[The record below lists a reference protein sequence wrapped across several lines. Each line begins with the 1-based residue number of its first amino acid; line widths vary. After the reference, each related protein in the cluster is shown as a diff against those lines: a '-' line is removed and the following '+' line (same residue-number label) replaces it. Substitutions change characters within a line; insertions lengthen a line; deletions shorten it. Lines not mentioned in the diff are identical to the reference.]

1 MTSPDK
7 LLSGNQYAPNGAGA
21 AWQGAPQHGV
31 RNTGSPPGF
40 VGGQQTSSTPP
51 PPGFKSESSVKLNS
65 NANRESIRSGQGPSH
80 GMLSAELAQAS
91 GGRTSSF
98 VNLASLLGTGLAESM
113 EAATTGDGATRGPD
127 AQDLS
132 FARQSRHAMA
142 RRLIGSPPR
151 IDSFGLDLVGGGL
164 IGAGSAAPATLAG
177 GGFHLSRDL
186 QFTSSHQQQQHDPK
200 TVPSDFQGEGLL
212 PGAFN
217 SGREDVFGGPSDLR
231 RDYSPLSMFGRR
243 GQLPISKDLGVTVV
257 EPGNEQPLQQ
267 RFGNTGHGYH
277 GDSGSVLAA
286 LMEEQEGY
294 YNDPQYQQPPQQ
306 LQQYDQSE
314 LDSFGIERGMR
325 GMWMDDNASLGQASR
340 QSRNRHQP
348 TLDRSIADSRSGGS
362 QSSIKMAE
370 AELRSFLWDT
380 RIPQHQANQ
389 YRGGQPATIEP
400 SRGLAILRAESLQ
413 IPEVRSTC
421 EAFGVIDIFRSEFAD
436 RGIIFVSYYDIRS
449 AQYAALDLEAV
460 LNRRESDRGG
470 NGQDVRVYYCVPLN
484 SSAQTDESRLV
495 LSDVPP
501 YVDEH
506 SLVSM
511 LSSYGAVR
519 SLKKHA
525 GYYGGSSY
533 EAEFHNVQDARQA
546 LLELPSTQPWGA
558 DVAIEVG
565 MRQPI
570 DRKRGRELLAVIG
583 RWRHGPKL
591 SPSATTVRHVDASS
605 QLNHG
610 AVIYRTAES
619 SASSSPAVAAPTE
632 MTQLVLGPDGRYS
645 YMIVNNQSGYG
656 HLPVDDYND
665 RYRRNRQQEHMEPQR
680 ERIVHGPNGETYIA
694 TAAMP
699 PSSSTNYRQGG
710 SHTSR
715 DGWSGSIQ
723 TARHHVMSSQYST
736 SSYHSADSRERL
748 ERISGPYYPQPH
760 HGKAPPH
767 PDHLHVGAHHH
778 HPHHPHHAH
787 SSNASNASMEGGEKD
802 NKHLVLDLEAV
813 EQGRDVRT
821 SLMIRNI
828 PNKYT
833 RQMLLAEFTENGL
846 GPGVIDFFY
855 LPIDF
860 KNRCNRGYAFIN
872 FVDFHDILPFHRR
885 YFGKHWSTFNSD
897 KICDITYARIQG
909 KAAMLKRFENSA
921 LMEKDEDYKPLVFIS
936 HGPEKGTRIPFPEAA
951 TAVAAHHHKP

>member
-1 MTSPDK
+1 MTSPDNP
-7 LLSGNQYAPNGAGA
+7 LLENRYAHNGAGA
-21 AWQGAPQHGV
+21 MWQGGPQQGV
-31 RNTGSPPGF
+31 PNTASPPGF
-40 VGGQQTSSTPP
+40 VGAQQTASTTPP
-51 PPGFKSESSVKLNS
+51 PPGFKSESSQRSFDRLNTS
-65 NANRESIRSGQGPSH
+65 NANRETIRTVQGN
-80 GMLSAELAQAS
+80 GMLSAELTQAS

-98 VNLASLLGTGLAESM
+98 VNLASILGTGLAESM
-113 EAATTGDGATRGPD
+113 DAATAGDGRGPD
-127 AQDLS
+127 VQDLS
-132 FARQSRHAMA
+132 FARQSRHTMA

-177 GGFHLSRDL
+177 GFHLSRDL
-186 QFTSSHQQQQHDPK
+186 QSSSQQHPQPK
-200 TVPSDFQGEGLL
+200 MESSDFQGGGLL

-217 SGREDVFGGPSDLR
+217 SSGEDVFGEPTDIR

-243 GQLPISKDLGVTVV
+243 GQLPIPKDLGVTVI
-257 EPGNEQPLQQ
+257 EPGNDQPLQD
-267 RFGNTGHGYH
+267 RFDNAGHGYN

-286 LMEEQEGY
+286 LMEEQQGY
-294 YNDPQYQQPPQQ
+294 RNAPQRQQPPQQ
-306 LQQYDQSE
+306 LQQYDQSD

-325 GMWMDDNASLGQASR
+325 GLWTDDNSSVGQASR
-340 QSRNRHQP
+340 QSRNQHQP
-348 TLDRSIADSRSGGS
+348 PLDRSIADSRSGGS
-362 QSSIKMAE
+362 QSSRKMAE
-370 AELRSFLWDT
+370 AELLSFLWDT
-380 RIPQHQANQ
+380 RIPQHQAHQ
-389 YRGGQPATIEP
+389 HRGGQPATVEP
-400 SRGLAILRAESLQ
+400 SRGLAILGAESLQ

-421 EAFGVIDIFRSEFAD
+421 EAFGVIDIFRSDFAD
-436 RGIIFVSYYDIRS
+436 RGIIFVSYHDMRS

-460 LNRRESDRGG
+460 LKRRENDRGG
-470 NGQDVRVYYCVPLN
+470 NALGIRVYYCVPLN
-484 SSAQTDESRLV
+484 SSSQTDESRLV

-506 SLVSM
+506 SLVST

-533 EAEFHNVQDARQA
+533 EAEFHNIQDARQA
-546 LLELPSTQPWGA
+546 LLELPSTHPWGS
-558 DVAIEVG
+558 DVALEVG

-591 SPSATTVRHVDASS
+591 SPSATTVRHFEAPS

-610 AVIYRTAES
+610 AVIYRAAES
-619 SASSSPAVAAPTE
+619 STSSSPAVAAPTE

-645 YMIVNNQSGYG
+645 YMVVNNQSGYG
-656 HLPVDDYND
+656 QPHVNDYSD
-665 RYRRNRQQEHMEPQR
+665 PYRRNRQQEHMEPQR
-680 ERIVHGPNGETYIA
+680 QQIVHGPNGEIYI
-694 TAAMP
+694 TTVAMP
-699 PSSSTNYRQGG
+699 SSPSTNYRQGG
-710 SHTSR
+710 PHTSR
-715 DGWSGSIQ
+715 EGWSSASQ
-723 TARHHVMSSQYST
+723 PARHHMSSQYST
-736 SSYHSADSRERL
+736 SSYHSADSRDRL
-748 ERISGPYYPQPH
+748 ERISGPYYPQPQ
-760 HGKAPPH
+760 HGKLTH
-767 PDHLHVGAHHH
+767 PDHLHGSAHHH
-778 HPHHPHHAH
+778 HHHHPHHAH

-802 NKHLVLDLEAV
+802 IKHLVLDLEAV
-813 EQGRDVRT
+813 EQGRDGRT

-872 FVDFHDILPFHRR
+872 FVDFRDILPFHRR

-936 HGPEKGTRIPFPEAA
+936 HGPEKGERIPFPEAA
-951 TAVAAHHHKP
+951 AAAYHNKS